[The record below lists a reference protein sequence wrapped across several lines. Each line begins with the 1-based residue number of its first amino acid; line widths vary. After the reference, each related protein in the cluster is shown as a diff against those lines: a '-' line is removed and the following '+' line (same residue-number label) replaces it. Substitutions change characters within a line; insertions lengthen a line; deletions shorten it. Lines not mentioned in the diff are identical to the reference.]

1 MKNRFKILP
10 YIFVLLLMPQFLLAQ
25 DGKVKKIDTETFKK
39 EIYDYD
45 VSPEKFVFKGDKPVV
60 VDFYA
65 DWCAPCKQISPILSE
80 LAEEYKGEVVFYKI
94 NTDHNK
100 ALARMFNVRSIPM
113 ILYIPKNGDP
123 SYTVGGMNKDG
134 FKELIDEHLLGKKST
149 K

>member
-1 MKNRFKILP
+1 MKNSLRILP
-10 YIFVLLLMPQFLLAQ
+10 YIFVLFLMPQFLMAQ

-45 VSPEKFVFKGDKPVV
+45 VSPEKFIFKGDKPVV

-65 DWCAPCKQISPILSE
+65 DWCGPCKQISPILE
-80 LAEEYKGEVVFYKI
+80 TLAEEYKGEVVFYKI

-113 ILYIPKNGDP
+113 ILYVPKTGDP
-123 SYTVGGMNKDG
+123 SYTVGGMNKEG
-134 FKELIDEHLLGKKST
+134 FKELIDEHLLGKKSA